1 MSSLRAA
8 CVRLAAAAAWLL
20 IPALLSAQ
28 LPAAADLMAA
38 HNQAIGGEA
47 TVAAF
52 PGVHL
57 TATMPTPDG
66 GAATIEG
73 WAARPNRMVTV
84 MLLPG
89 MGEVRQGYDGETAW
103 SIDPFQGARI
113 LQGDEA
119 AQRKDEATVET
130 ILNLRNPAS
139 YRSAETVEKTSMG
152 GQECWKVK
160 LVKQSGRELFEC
172 YATADGLLVASM
184 ETSPTG
190 GEVVS
195 LLQEYKAFGPVKSPT
210 RIVNQFAGGQD
221 QTITITKLE
230 AWTPEPARLELPA
243 EIKALLK
250 K

>member
-1 MSSLRAA
+1 MSSVPAA

-20 IPALLSAQ
+20 VPAVLSAQ

-38 HNQAIGGEA
+38 HNKAIGGEA
-47 TVAAF
+47 AVASF

-57 TATMPTPDG
+57 SGTMPTPGG

-84 MLLPG
+84 VALPG

-113 LQGDEA
+113 LQGDEL
-119 AQRKDEATVET
+119 AQRKDEASVET

-139 YRSAETVEKTSMG
+139 YRSAETVEKTSVG

-172 YATADGLLVASM
+172 YGTADGLLVAAI
-184 ETSPTG
+184 ETSPSG

-195 LLQEYKAFGPVKSPT
+195 LMQDYQAFGPVKSPT
-210 RIVNQFAGGQD
+210 RIVNQFAGGQE
-221 QTITITKLE
+221 QNITITKLE
-230 AWTPEPARLELPA
+230 SWTPEPARLELPG